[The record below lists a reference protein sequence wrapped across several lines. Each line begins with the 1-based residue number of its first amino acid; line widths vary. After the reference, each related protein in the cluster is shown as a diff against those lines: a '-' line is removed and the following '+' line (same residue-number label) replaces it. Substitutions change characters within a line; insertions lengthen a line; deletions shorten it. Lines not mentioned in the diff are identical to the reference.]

1 MCEAVIH
8 QNCKNLP
15 NMWNPQCIFALGW
28 VMWHWSFIAF
38 SACLSH
44 DFTVFYSKFKLS
56 LPLLTSDTSLSGLV
70 PLSDVSLILLP
81 PLMNASDSNCLSNC
95 LVGFLS
101 TTSRNQLHIHEL
113 LFYWQPIHLLSYFL
127 GHVFQPSQLYLDH
140 FQPYQMP
147 WECDWHCTMSKVLCR
162 CHSYS
167 KAFQGWQLEETYII
181 CIYIYMQK
189 LATELTGLLALQ
201 WWETPSFYGNR
212 REGGSSE
219 GFSEF

>member
-1 MCEAVIH
+1 MREAVIH
-8 QNCKNLP
+8 QNHKNLP
-15 NMWNPQCIFALGW
+15 NMWNPQRIFMLGQ
-28 VMWHWSFIAF
+28 VIWHQSFIVF
-38 SACLSH
+38 SACLSR
-44 DFTVFYSKFKLS
+44 DFTVFYSKFKSS

-81 PLMNASDSNCLSNC
+81 LLMNMSDSNCLSNC

-101 TTSRNQLHIHEL
+101 TTSCNQLHILEL
-113 LFYWQPIHLLSYFL
+113 LFYWWPIHLLSYFL

-140 FQPYQMP
+140 FQPYQLP
-147 WECDWHCTMSKVLCR
+147 WECDWHCTTSKASCR

-212 REGGSSE
+212 EGGWVLR
-219 GFSEF
+219 GL